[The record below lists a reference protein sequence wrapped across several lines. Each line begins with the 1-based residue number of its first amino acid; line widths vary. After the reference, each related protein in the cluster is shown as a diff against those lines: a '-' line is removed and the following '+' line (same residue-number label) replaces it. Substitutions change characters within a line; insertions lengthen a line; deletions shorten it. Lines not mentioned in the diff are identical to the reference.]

1 MLSTH
6 TKAQGWWAASARAWK
21 KSSVQKDN
29 NGGAYASRVLL
40 VDDERDLVELLAFLV
55 EQAGFIPIRAVDP
68 AQALEALET
77 SDPSVAVIDLNT
89 VVPGLASLISGVS

>member
-68 AQALEALET
+68 AQALGILARALLPR
-77 SDPSVAVIDLNT
+77 DRQCHVRDDRSVQHIAQ
-89 VVPGLASLISGVS
+89 